1 MVTQTTSCVESGE
14 GEKCVAWEILRRWD
28 KQSLMTD
35 CVREKEDSRFLV
47 PIIE

>member
-1 MVTQTTSCVESGE
+1 MRDDGNPNTSCVESGE

-35 CVREKEDSRFLV
+35 
-47 PIIE
+47 